1 MSNVL
6 ERVLS
11 RIIVFEKDITR
22 QRVDEDLRLCGIR
35 PEPAD
40 AVDIGRSNQLA
51 SLLPYWSA
59 SGFGAA
65 IDRPAKV
72 RIERRES
79 QNWNHQTVTAVDW
92 DHRTFPPDA
101 WLNQGAIA
109 PSLVCHRRSTKYGEA
124 AISTFGGLTLAICT
138 SETHFLA
145 R

>member
-79 QNWNHQTVTAVDW
+79 QK
-92 DHRTFPPDA
+92 FPPDA